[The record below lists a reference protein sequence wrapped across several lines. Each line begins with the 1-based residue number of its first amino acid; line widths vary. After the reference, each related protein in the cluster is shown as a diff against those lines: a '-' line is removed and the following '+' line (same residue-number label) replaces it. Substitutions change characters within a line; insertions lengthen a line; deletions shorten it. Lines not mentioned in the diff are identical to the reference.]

1 MQKLHLLVAF
11 QKVWKVLAGYSR
23 QLAIILQSLLNPL
36 ILDEAT
42 KSQELWP
49 MNQQKGYKQIYDT
62 VFFLH
67 SMKFI
72 SFAVRC

>member
-1 MQKLHLLVAF
+1 M
-11 QKVWKVLAGYSR
+11 
-23 QLAIILQSLLNPL
+23 ILQSLLNPL

-62 VFFLH
+62 VFFLD

-72 SFAVRC
+72 SFAVWC